1 MHGTVWVDY
10 DMVVSITYSE
20 IREWNR
26 LDIHLNSIDWI
37 QHYII
42 KPGFLSRHIVKR
54 VVSDVER
61 EDLLE
66 YVSLHT
72 AASLSFLS
80 FVLNEYEHSS
90 FLTFGVITVWVY
102 ARQVYNRAH
111 ILSGGLCDG
120 SSLYQLGH
128 YQDFQSD

>member
-10 DMVVSITYSE
+10 DMVVSITYYE
-20 IREWNR
+20 KREWSR
-26 LDIHLNSIDWI
+26 LEVHLNSIDWI
-37 QHYII
+37 QHCII
-42 KPGFLSRHIVKR
+42 KPGFVSRHIVKR

-90 FLTFGVITVWVY
+90 FLTFGVSTVLVY
-102 ARQVYNRAH
+102 ARKVLQ
-111 ILSGGLCDG
+111 
-120 SSLYQLGH
+120 
-128 YQDFQSD
+128 QSPRPVRRLV